1 MFVESSVLARGL
13 VLGFA
18 VAATFGPIGL
28 LCLRRTI
35 ASGFSIGFASGLGAA
50 TADAAYASLA
60 AFSLSA
66 ITGLLVD
73 QIVWLRLVG
82 GLFLIYL
89 GASTLRAQPAR
100 SGSGSATPR
109 GLVEGFASTLV
120 LTLSNPMTIL
130 SFVGIFAGV
139 GLGGVESRSAAALLV
154 VGVFAGSAAWWLI
167 LAAFASRLRERLTPR
182 VFRAVNVAS
191 GALILVFGATTLAT
205 QFSLNA
211 GG

>member
-1 MFVESSVLARGL
+1 MFVEGSVLARGL

-35 ASGFSIGFASGLGAA
+35 ASGFGIGFASGLGAA

-89 GASTLRAQPAR
+89 GASTLRGSPLAPAPV
-100 SGSGSATPR
+100 PR
-109 GLVEGFASTLV
+109 H
-120 LTLSNPMTIL
+120 P
-130 SFVGIFAGV
+130 
-139 GLGGVESRSAAALLV
+139 
-154 VGVFAGSAAWWLI
+154 AGSSR
-167 LAAFASRLRERLTPR
+167 AS
-182 VFRAVNVAS
+182 FRHS
-191 GALILVFGATTLAT
+191 C
-205 QFSLNA
+205 
-211 GG
+211 

>member
-1 MFVESSVLARGL
+1 MFIEGSVLARGL

-35 ASGFSIGFASGLGAA
+35 ASGFGIGFASGLGAA

-66 ITGLLVD
+66 ITGMLVD

-89 GASTLRAQPAR
+89 GARTLRARPAR
-100 SGSGSATPR
+100 SRSGTATPR
-109 GLVEGFASTLV
+109 GIIEGFASTLM

-130 SFVGIFAGV
+130 SFVGIFAGL
-139 GLGGVESRSAAALLV
+139 GLGSVEGGSAGAVLV
-154 VGVFAGSAAWWLI
+154 VGVFVGSAAWWLL
-167 LAAFASRLRERLTPR
+167 LAACASQLRERLTPR

-191 GALILVFGATTLAT
+191 GALIVAFGAATLAS
-205 QFSLNA
+205 QFGLNT

>member
-1 MFVESSVLARGL
+1 MLARGL

-35 ASGFSIGFASGLGAA
+35 ASGFGIGFASGLGAA

-82 GLFLIYL
+82 GVVPDLSRREHTPL
-89 GASTLRAQPAR
+89 AAR
-100 SGSGSATPR
+100 SIRLRSATPR
-109 GLVEGFASTLV
+109 GIVEGFASTLV

-139 GLGGVESRSAAALLV
+139 GLGDVESRSAAAVLV

-191 GALILVFGATTLAT
+191 GALIMAFGVER
-205 QFSLNA
+205 
-211 GG
+211 

>member
-1 MFVESSVLARGL
+1 MFIEGSVLARGL

-35 ASGFSIGFASGLGAA
+35 ANGFGIGFASGLGAA

-66 ITGLLVD
+66 ITGMLVD

-89 GASTLRAQPAR
+89 GARTLRARPAR
-100 SGSGSATPR
+100 SRSGTATPR
-109 GLVEGFASTLV
+109 GIIEGFASTLM

-130 SFVGIFAGV
+130 SFVGIFAGL
-139 GLGGVESRSAAALLV
+139 GLGSVEGGSVGAVLV
-154 VGVFAGSAAWWLI
+154 LGVFVGSAAWWLL
-167 LAAFASRLRERLTPR
+167 LAACASQLRERLTPR
-182 VFRAVNVAS
+182 VFRVVNVGS
-191 GALILVFGATTLAT
+191 GALIMAFGAGTLAT
-205 QFSLNA
+205 QFGLNA

>member
-1 MFVESSVLARGL
+1 MFIEGSVLARGL

-35 ASGFSIGFASGLGAA
+35 ANGFGIGFASGLGAA

-66 ITGLLVD
+66 ITGMLVD

-89 GASTLRAQPAR
+89 GARTLRARPAR
-100 SGSGSATPR
+100 SRSGTATPR
-109 GLVEGFASTLV
+109 GIIEGFASTLM

-130 SFVGIFAGV
+130 SFVGIFAGL
-139 GLGGVESRSAAALLV
+139 GLGSVEGGSVGAVLV
-154 VGVFAGSAAWWLI
+154 VGVFVGSAAWWLI
-167 LAAFASRLRERLTPR
+167 LAVCASRLRAHLTPR
-182 VFRAVNVAS
+182 VFRAINVAS
-191 GALILVFGATTLAT
+191 GAVIVAFGAGALAA
-205 QFSLNA
+205 QFGLNA